1 VNVVILN
8 MTSILAQV
16 RRDAISSRSLAKQRG
31 LDGVWF
37 QTAASLSQCG
47 HVVNVHEQSQ
57 CGQVAMASIF
67 HISDVRVHDR
77 IGKPGVL
84 HAGNAAE
91 EEAVRKRDVMTGFVI
106 LALSVSGCSGGRS
119 GSEAGSAPTRAAL
132 PGAASGAASA
142 KEAVEVFMRAVKAQD
157 LQTMS
162 AVWGTV
168 RGPAREQM
176 EREEL
181 EKRLII
187 IQCKLDH
194 LSWSFLEDRP
204 RLLAGGKQDFQVQL
218 RDKQAQATTTFT
230 TILGPSGRWFVEIVD
245 MAPLSDFC
253 R

>member
-1 VNVVILN
+1 
-8 MTSILAQV
+8 
-16 RRDAISSRSLAKQRG
+16 
-31 LDGVWF
+31 
-37 QTAASLSQCG
+37 
-47 HVVNVHEQSQ
+47 
-57 CGQVAMASIF
+57 
-67 HISDVRVHDR
+67 
-77 IGKPGVL
+77 
-84 HAGNAAE
+84 
-91 EEAVRKRDVMTGFVI
+91 VRKRDVMAGFVI
-106 LALSVSGCSGGRS
+106 LALTVSGCSSGRS
-119 GSEAGSAPTRAAL
+119 GSEAGSAPRPAAL
-132 PGAASGAASA
+132 PGATSGAASA
-142 KEAVEVFMRAVKAQD
+142 KESVELFMRAVKAQD

-168 RGPAREQM
+168 KGPAREQM

-194 LSWSFLEDRP
+194 LSWSFVEDRP